1 MRNILKKTES
11 GRTFIIK
18 IILTT
23 LCLIGSLDSNSKNID
38 YTFDN
43 VFTMSVSDKME
54 LRESDDLYTKFINEV
69 LNVDTNGEAIFQQK
83 NLKDMNAQAQ
93 KYYCRIMV
101 KIFQGDDVSVSS
113 CNNFDFT
120 QEDLD
125 EMVDLARQ
133 YIEED
138 KRQIKQHDPNFN
150 PDEYGFVEQPKATI
164 EENSN
169 GLAYIKVHYVR
180 TGLNGAGNV
189 CVDMCFFPNSDQALL
204 AFFSYREYEKELW
217 NSVLTNAKNSIN
229 WIKRNETAV
238 YPEQSYPTEE
248 PPTISPSPKQKAGN
262 WWIWIILA
270 LALIGLGLYHIFRK
284 KNDKQNSVKTI
295 DNKRQ
300 DSGID
305 LLKEGEKLK
314 GGRYEIVRHIA
325 SGGFGNTYEVKDTTL
340 DKRCALKEFFIKSIA
355 HRDTQTNTITVSNH
369 TNKTT
374 FEKCKEKFKK
384 EAQRLIHF
392 NNPHIVKVSNWFEEH
407 NTVYYVMDYIDGS
420 SLSEKIKSQK
430 RPFTEKECIDI
441 LDQILS
447 ALKIIHSEGL
457 LHMDI
462 KPGNIMID
470 KDGKCTLI
478 DFGASKQIEQNGTD
492 STSTSAAYTP
502 GYAPPEQISGNK
514 ENWGSWTDLYALGAT
529 LYYLISNKRPPLHDE
544 LIDKKADLFI
554 FQQNVSQ
561 EFSNLLKCLLTPR
574 FSARPQSV
582 EELYRIMSAN
592 SILTVRDETQRIINS

>member
-1 MRNILKKTES
+1 MNNKLKKTEFS
-11 GRTFIIK
+11 NTFLRHIT
-18 IILTT
+18 LTS
-23 LCLIGSLDSNSKNID
+23 LCLIVSLASHAKNID

-54 LRESDDLYTKFINEV
+54 LRESDDLYTKFMNDV
-69 LNVDTNGEAIFQQK
+69 LNVNTNGEVIFQLK
-83 NLKDMNAQAQ
+83 DLKDMNAQAQ

-101 KIFQGDDVSVSS
+101 KIFHGDDVSVSC
-113 CNNFDFT
+113 CNDFDFT
-120 QEDLD
+120 QENLD
-125 EMVDLARQ
+125 EMVDLAWQ

-150 PDEYGFVEQPKATI
+150 PNEYGFLEQPKATI

-189 CVDMCFFPNSDQALL
+189 CVDMCFFPNKDQALL
-204 AFFSYREYEKELW
+204 TFFSYREYEKELW
-217 NSVLTNAKNSIN
+217 NSVLTNARNSIN
-229 WIKRNETAV
+229 WIKRNETFV
-238 YPEQSYPTEE
+238 YHPAEE
-248 PPTISPSPKQKAGN
+248 SSTDQTSPKQKADN

-270 LALIGLGLYHIFRK
+270 LALIGLGLYLIFKR
-284 KNDKQNSVKTI
+284 KNDKHNSVKTI

-340 DKRCALKEFFIKSIA
+340 DKRCAIKEFFIKSIA
-355 HRDTQTNTITVSNH
+355 HRDNQTNTITVSNH
-369 TNKTT
+369 TNRTT

-392 NNPHIVKVSNWFEEH
+392 NNQHIVKVSNWFEEH

-420 SLSEKIKSQK
+420 SLSEKMKSQK

-529 LYYLISNKRPPLHDE
+529 LYYLISKKRPPLHDE
-544 LIDKKADLFI
+544 LIDKRADLFI
-554 FQQNVSQ
+554 FQQNVSL
-561 EFSNLLKCLLTPR
+561 EFTNLLKCLLTPR
-574 FSARPQSV
+574 FTARPQSV

-592 SILTVRDETQRIINS
+592 NIRLETIDYDKTSIAK